1 MGVIVPKYKHSG
13 VDRNRLKRRLKEL
26 ARTRLLP
33 QLHGQLPV
41 DVVIRQRPEA
51 YAASF
56 DDLRR
61 QIDRAAREL
70 GKRRVDGQGSRA
82 GRA

>member
-1 MGVIVPKYKHSG
+1 MIVPKYKHSG

-33 QLHGQLPV
+33 QLHAQPPV
-41 DVVIRQRPEA
+41 DIVIRPRPEA
-51 YAASF
+51 YGASF
-56 DDLRR
+56 DALRR

-70 GKRRVDGQGSRA
+70 GKRRIEGQGPRVEGA
-82 GRA
+82 